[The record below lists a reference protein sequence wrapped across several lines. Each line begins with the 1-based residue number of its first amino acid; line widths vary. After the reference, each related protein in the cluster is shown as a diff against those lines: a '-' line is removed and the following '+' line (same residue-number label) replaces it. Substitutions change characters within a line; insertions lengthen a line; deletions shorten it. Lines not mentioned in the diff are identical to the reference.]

1 MHLLAA
7 QPGGLDDGE
16 SVVTSLGQTAA
27 QVVVLSAADTT
38 LALLASACEHWH
50 ARATPLPP
58 APGTSPE
65 SNPGDGPPSAL
76 PSLRLAHLGHL
87 RQHASLDLYMQEVL
101 QHARLIIVDHLG
113 GESYWPY
120 GTQQLVELAHTRGVQ
135 LVMFSGDTTPDEQLT
150 RKSTAHPTHCHT
162 LWRYLREGGAGNARQ
177 FLLYAWRVM
186 LGHALPALGELR
198 PVQVLPPVAIYH
210 PAQTIAQV
218 QTWQHGPHDG
228 ANAANAHA
236 DAAAHAPDALR
247 WRDGAPLALLV
258 FYRAHLQSGNT
269 AVFDAICR
277 ALLAQG
283 VNPLPLAV
291 TSLKDAHSLAVLRSL
306 CDTLAVD
313 IVLNTTAFAHTSLAN
328 GPVTM
333 QQAGERNGHDAHA
346 PPSARQGDAGAQAF
360 TDPLAGALAGDR
372 PVLQLILAGSS
383 RQAWQAHAHGLRA
396 SDIAMHI
403 ALPEV
408 DGRIITRAVS
418 FKARARHSALTQSD
432 VVHYEGDDERIAWV
446 AELARRWCHLR
457 RTPNAAKRLALVL
470 ASYPGGSEGRIGNG
484 VGLDTPASA
493 AAILAALHAAGYT
506 VSHATGPD
514 GPSQGALPGD
524 IPPDGAALMR
534 QLLQGSTNDLEHS
547 RLRRAAQSLS
557 MQDYLAFWHALPE
570 AARQAV
576 LQRWGPPEADPSL
589 RPDPRGAAPRFPI
602 AGLRLGR
609 VFVGIQPLRTRPGAD
624 VAATY
629 HDAELVPP
637 HSYLAFYA
645 WLRRVWAVDAIVH
658 VGKHGNL
665 EWLPGKS
672 VALCANCWP
681 DLVLGPLPHLYP
693 FIVNDPGEGAQ
704 AKRRTQAVIIDHL
717 MPALTRAESHG
728 PLRDLE
734 RMVDEYYEAL
744 TLDRRRA
751 QSLREQILLL
761 ILQARLHHDLGL
773 ERPRTESDT
782 HTLLQRTDAYLCE
795 LKERQ
800 IRDGLHT
807 FGHTPEPA
815 LLADTLLALAR
826 HPVGDG
832 KGPCD
837 SLTRAIA
844 QDLALCVA
852 LPPPPP
858 LPSAPPPGQAPD
870 HAAQTTHR
878 QSSSAA
884 KAGAGADFHT
894 PWPVFDPL
902 HTGEDS
908 ARPWPGPRPA
918 LLCAIDPQPWRT
930 GADTRER
937 IEQLALHWMRQL
949 VGASP
954 AAAPSLPPDGF
965 IPQPWA
971 DEDSSLR
978 PVRPTGGADLGPWPG
993 VCADFARRFPRSAAV
1008 LWRVRG
1014 DLLPRLLHSAAQEM
1028 RHLLRGLQGQFVP
1041 AGPSGA
1047 PTRGRP
1053 DVLPTGRNFYSVDTR
1068 ALPTPTSWALGQA
1081 AAAALVQRY
1090 TQEHGQYPR
1099 SVGLSVWGTATMRTG
1114 GDDIAQAMALIGVRP
1129 RWASASWRVQGFD
1142 ILPLAHLG
1150 RPRVDVTLRVSGFFR
1165 DAFPAL
1171 IHLFDAAVQ
1180 AVAALQD
1187 ESPEDNPIRARI
1199 LRSTEALT
1207 AQGLDAAQARRR
1219 AGWRIFGSRAGS
1231 YGSGLQGLLDSGQW
1245 TSSAELGDAW
1255 AQHSAYAYGQH
1266 DHGSPAADVLPGQLA
1281 ALQAILHNR
1290 DNAEHDLLD
1299 SADYALFQGGM
1310 AAAARHFAHQGRSS
1324 GDAPTDSTG
1333 GAAKGPTDGPA
1344 LFVGDHSQ
1352 SHAPRLHSLAGEISR
1367 TIRARV
1373 TNPKW
1378 TAGLRRHGY
1387 KGAFEAA
1394 ATVDYLFAYDATTG
1408 IVRDDQY
1415 ERVTD
1420 ALVLDP
1426 TMRHFYRQ
1434 HNPQALHD
1442 ICTRLLEAM
1451 QRGLWQHPGP
1461 YQRHLTDTLLDA
1473 EGWVEGQQPH

>member
-16 SVVTSLGQTAA
+16 STITSLGQTAA
-27 QVVVLSAADTT
+27 EVIVLSAADTT
-38 LALLASACEHWH
+38 LALLASAYEHWH
-50 ARATPLPP
+50 ATATP

-65 SNPGDGPPSAL
+65 SPSGDAPPPAL
-76 PSLRLAHLGHL
+76 PTLRLAHLGHL

-135 LVMFSGDTTPDEQLT
+135 LAMFSGDTTPDEQLT
-150 RKSTAHPTHCHT
+150 RKSTAHATHCHT

-186 LGHALPALGELR
+186 LGHTLPALGKVC
-198 PVQVLPPVAIYH
+198 PVQILPPVAIYH

-218 QTWQHGPHDG
+218 QTWQHGSHDS
-228 ANAANAHA
+228 ANDT
-236 DAAAHAPDALR
+236 DAAALR

-306 CDTLAVD
+306 CDTLSVD
-313 IVLNTTAFAHTSLAN
+313 IVLNTTAFAHTSLAT
-328 GPVTM
+328 GPATM
-333 QQAGERNGHDAHA
+333 QQDWERNGHDTDW
-346 PPSARQGDAGAQAF
+346 PPLTQQGDTGAEAF
-360 TDPLAGALAGDR
+360 AAPLAGALAGDR

-383 RQAWQAHAHGLRA
+383 REVWQAHAHGLRA

-418 FKARARHSALTQSD
+418 FKARARHSTLTQSD
-432 VVHYEGDDERIAWV
+432 VVHYEGDAERIAWV
-446 AELARRWCHLR
+446 AELTWRWCHLR

-506 VSHATGPD
+506 VSHATDHG
-514 GPSQGALPGD
+514 GPSQGVLPSD
-524 IPPDGAALMR
+524 IPKSGAALMQR
-534 QLLQGSTNDLEHS
+534 LLQGSTNDLESS

-557 MQDYLAFWHALPE
+557 MTDYLAFWHALPE

-576 LQRWGPPEADPSL
+576 LQRWGPPEADPNL
-589 RPDPRGAAPRFPI
+589 RPDPRCGTPRFPI

-609 VFVGIQPLRTRPGAD
+609 VFVGIQPLRTRHD
-624 VAATY
+624 DEVAATY
-629 HDAELVPP
+629 HDADLVPP

-672 VALCANCWP
+672 VALCAQCWP
-681 DLVLGPLPHLYP
+681 DMVLGPLPHLYP

-728 PLRDLE
+728 PLRNLE

-751 QSLREQILLL
+751 QSLRDQILAL

-773 ERPRTESDT
+773 DRPHTESDT

-832 KGPCD
+832 KGQNA

-844 QDLALCVA
+844 HDLALCVA

-858 LPSAPPPGQAPD
+858 LPPEEAADSGPHPAPR
-870 HAAQTTHR
+870 QTGGV
-878 QSSSAA
+878 A
-884 KAGAGADFHT
+884 KAGAERT

-918 LLCAIDPQPWRT
+918 LLYALDQQPWRT
-930 GADTRER
+930 AADTRER
-937 IEQLALHWMRQL
+937 IEQLALHWLRQL
-949 VGASP
+949 VGAAPASSP
-954 AAAPSLPPDGF
+954 PPDGPPHGT
-965 IPQPWA
+965 IPQPWT
-971 DEDSSLR
+971 DEG
-978 PVRPTGGADLGPWPG
+978 PRPTVPTDGDVMVPSVPSPLPG
-993 VCADFARRFPRSAAV
+993 ICADFTRNFPHSASV
-1008 LWRVRG
+1008 LSRVRG
-1014 DLLPRLLHSAAQEM
+1014 DLLPRLLHSAPQEM

-1068 ALPTPTSWALGQA
+1068 ALPTPTSWTLGQTA
-1081 AAAALVQRY
+1081 ADALVQRY

-1114 GDDIAQAMALIGVRP
+1114 GDDIAQALALIGVRP
-1129 RWASASWRVQGFD
+1129 RWADASWRVQGFD

-1165 DAFPAL
+1165 DAFPSL
-1171 IHLFDAAVQ
+1171 IHLFDSAVQ
-1180 AVAALQD
+1180 AVATLQD

-1199 LRSTEALT
+1199 LRTTQELT
-1207 AQGLDAAQARRR
+1207 AKGLDTAQARRR

-1231 YGSGLQGLLDSGQW
+1231 YGSGLQSLLDSGQW
-1245 TSSAELGDAW
+1245 TNSAELGDIW
-1255 AQHSAYAYGQH
+1255 AQHSAYAYGQQ

-1281 ALQAILHNR
+1281 ALQAIVHNR

-1310 AAAARHFAHQGRSS
+1310 AAAARHFAHQGHSS
-1324 GDAPTDSTG
+1324 GRDTSGKTDDAATVPF
-1333 GAAKGPTDGPA
+1333 DGPA

-1408 IVRDDQY
+1408 VVRDDQY

-1420 ALVLDP
+1420 ALVLDRN
-1426 TMRHFYRQ
+1426 MRSFYRQ

-1451 QRGLWQHPGP
+1451 QRGLWENPGP
-1461 YQRHLTDTLLDA
+1461 YQRHITDTLLDT